1 MRKKLSYMPKIFY
14 LTFSTGNNEKLGEL
28 WFKKDG
34 MNGKDLNTTY
44 THL

>member
-1 MRKKLSYMPKIFY
+1 MRN
-14 LTFSTGNNEKLGEL
+14 TEKLGEL

-34 MNGKDLNTTY
+34 MNGKDLNTIY